1 MRIEAK
7 LGFWLGGL
15 AVLVLILWLLADVLM
30 PFAAALAIAYLLDPV
45 ADRLEKVG
53 LSRLGATLII
63 LIAFVL
69 GIFLLLAILAP
80 ALGHQIAD
88 FIQELPGIAARLRDL
103 ITEQGSGFIN
113 RY

>member
-15 AVLVLILWLLADVLM
+15 AVLVLILWLLSDVLM

-45 ADRLEKVG
+45 ADRLEKSG

-63 LIAFVL
+63 LIGFVIIIGL
-69 GIFLLLAILAP
+69 VTALLAP

-88 FIQELPGIAARLRDL
+88 FIQELPGIASRLRDL
-103 ITEQGSGFIN
+103 IS
-113 RY
+113 